1 MKKTVTFERK
11 INFPTMI
18 GEISAISLEEKLK
31 FVDDKN
37 INGDLIL
44 SGRYKMTEASRL
56 EEDFSYNI
64 PVEINLI
71 EKIDPST
78 GKVEI
83 SDFNYRIEDSSII
96 CNIELLVSGLEVI
109 EEEKEDL
116 DRECDGDSMEEK
128 EVEIPKIIEEK
139 TDLDVAEEDTKDTNN
154 VSDTIF
160 KWSDDQETYGTFLV
174 YIVRQNESLQNILAK
189 YPTSLEEVEKY
200 NDISNIEIGSKLIIP
215 LLKDEEDN

>member
-1 MKKTVTFERK
+1 MKKTVTFERR

-31 FVDDKN
+31 FVDQMN
-37 INGDLIL
+37 IVGDLVL

-64 PVEINLI
+64 PVEISLI
-71 EKIDPST
+71 EKIDPTT
-78 GKVEI
+78 GTVEI
-83 SDFNYRIEDSSII
+83 SDFNYKIEDSTIV

-109 EEEKEDL
+109 EDVLEDEL
-116 DRECDGDSMEEK
+116 ERECDGDSKEEK
-128 EVEIPKIIEEK
+128 VEETPKLVEDNSLEEI
-139 TDLDVAEEDTKDTNN
+139 VSEDDNNN

-160 KWSDDQETYGTFLV
+160 NWNDDKETYGTFLV

-189 YPTSLEEVEKY
+189 YSTSLEEVEKY
-200 NDISNIEIGSKLIIP
+200 NDISNIDIGSKLIIP
-215 LLKDEEDN
+215 LLKNEENS